1 MFNQNQVRDFMN
13 ATVGEV
19 ATEGRVVP
27 VGRNGE
33 AIVFEIPM
41 GFGKLVCIANIPE
54 DGREAAPVYIKMK
67 MTDQAV
73 RRAQFS
79 NNNRRVRLQNQAAEQ
94 NRNESGDDGYE
105 DDDQHMNA

>member
-1 MFNQNQVRDFMN
+1 MFNQNQIRDFMN

-19 ATEGRVVP
+19 ATEGRIVP
-27 VGRNGE
+27 VGKNGE

-54 DGREAAPVYIKMK
+54 EGREAAPVYIKMK

-79 NNNRRVRLQNQAAEQ
+79 NNNRRARLQNRMAEQ
-94 NRNESGDDGYE
+94 NTIENEDDGY
-105 DDDQHMNA
+105 DDDQPMDA